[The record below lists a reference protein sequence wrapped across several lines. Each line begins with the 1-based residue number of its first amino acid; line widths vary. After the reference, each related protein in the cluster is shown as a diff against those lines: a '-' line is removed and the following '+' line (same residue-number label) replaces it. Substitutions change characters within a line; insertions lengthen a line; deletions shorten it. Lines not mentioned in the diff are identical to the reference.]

1 MLTKELWGKSPC
13 GKDIHLYTLKNS
25 SGAYVQVS
33 SIGAGIV
40 SVVVPDRDGNLADVV
55 LGYPDPIS
63 YFNDGPC
70 AGKTPGR
77 FAGRIANGRFT
88 IDGIEYSLPVNNGPN
103 HLHGGPDGFHN
114 KVWESGECDEEVIFT
129 YCSQDGEMGYPGT
142 LNASIRY
149 KWLEDNTLQITL
161 EATSD
166 AATIVNLTNHAYF
179 NLNGEGN
186 GDIRN
191 HLLKLHA
198 SEYIPTDPDFIPTGE
213 IAPVDGTP
221 MDFREAKSIGEGM
234 AAEFPDIIYGRGYN
248 TCWILESQAN
258 ERKTASDSCRSE
270 QQNSHNSGTLESLQN
285 GRNSETPES
294 LQNGQ
299 IRTAAI
305 LSSPSSGRSLTVRT
319 SQPGLVIYT
328 GGWLSDS
335 PVGKC
340 GRTYNDHEGV
350 ALECQN
356 IPDAPNHPCFPS
368 AVLRPGEQYLHRI
381 HFSFGVEECDFTDLA
396 FVTVN
401 RCRKPTVEQ

>member
-13 GKDIHLYTLKNS
+13 GKDIYLYTLKNS

-77 FAGRIANGRFT
+77 FAGRIAKGRFT
-88 IDGIEYSLPVNNGPN
+88 IDGVEYQLSINNEPN

-186 GDIRN
+186 GDIKN
-191 HLLKLHA
+191 HFLKLYA
-198 SEYIPTDPDFIPTGE
+198 SKYTPTDPDFIPTGE

-221 MDFREAKSIGEGM
+221 MDFREARNLGEGM
-234 AAEFPDIIYGRGYN
+234 ASSFPDIVYGRGYN
-248 TCWILESQAN
+248 TCWLLGDSSESGLQKSHICEVETVELRQN
-258 ERKTASDSCRSE
+258 
-270 QQNSHNSGTLESLQN
+270 QQV
-285 GRNSETPES
+285 RP
-294 LQNGQ
+294 
-299 IRTAAI
+299 AAV
-305 LSSPSSGRSLTVRT
+305 LSSPSTGRTLTIGT
-319 SQPGLVIYT
+319 TQPGIVIYT
-328 GGWLSDS
+328 GGWLSYS
-335 PVGKC
+335 PIGKC
-340 GRTYNDHEGV
+340 GRNYRDHEGV

-356 IPDAPNHPCFPS
+356 IPDAPNHPEFPS
-368 AVLRPGEQYLHRI
+368 AVLRPGERYQHQIL
-381 HFSFGVEECDFTDLA
+381 FSFGVEKCIG
-396 FVTVN
+396 
-401 RCRKPTVEQ
+401 KPHTN